1 MRLARNLQNL
11 YHHHSALTTGISTAN
26 SNDITYKH
34 ARFYTFETMI
44 ETIYIVRHAVSPTCA
59 WLCHDSPSEQTRFH

>member
-1 MRLARNLQNL
+1 MQLARNLQNL

-44 ETIYIVRHAVSPTCA
+44 ETIYIVRHAVSLLVRGCA
-59 WLCHDSPSEQTRFH
+59 TTAPRFH